1 VQIIYKKL
9 EEEENLKKLRIP
21 RDPTAGE
28 SETFVFAT
36 NEFYSD
42 GLMKPYLLILIHGGG
57 AVRAG
62 QWSRR

>member
-9 EEEENLKKLRIP
+9 EEENLRKHGIP
-21 RDPTAGE
+21 RDPFGGE
-28 SETFVFAT
+28 PETFVFAS

-42 GLMKPYLLILIHGGG
+42 GSMKPYLLILIHGGG

-62 QWSRR
+62 QWSRQ